1 MLFKIKLYVYYPVTK
16 MLVTGY
22 MPKLYVLLYSKKEI
36 KLSKNKKFPVCRR
49 PTWLRVFFVA
59 GELVFLCTSLN
70 SIRISRRK
78 EWNACHSCTKRGL
91 ILLILTSI
99 VYFSEKHVL
108 YSTRL
113 EYLLCLPSPCPVS
126 LGFEVGVGVNVQ
138 GWRLG
143 FR

>member
-59 GELVFLCTSLN
+59 GELCSCARHWTRYEYHDEKNGMHVIRALN
-70 SIRISRRK
+70 
-78 EWNACHSCTKRGL
+78 EA
-91 ILLILTSI
+91 
-99 VYFSEKHVL
+99 
-108 YSTRL
+108 
-113 EYLLCLPSPCPVS
+113 
-126 LGFEVGVGVNVQ
+126 
-138 GWRLG
+138 
-143 FR
+143 